1 MLQKEA
7 TCETPVLWEQQ
18 ACPLQP
24 VLGWFHL
31 CTPLTQGKNTAQALP
46 GIPPP
51 ALDLPW
57 EMPSQEEFIGA
68 PLPGKEGGRTV
79 QRKEGAGR
87 DSNVTQDD
95 GGALRA
101 PARANPTATIRAQ
114 EFTGG
119 SRREML
125 GGTDPCAAEQSQA
138 QITHYSHV

>member
-18 ACPLQP
+18 ACPLQQM
-24 VLGWFHL
+24 LGWFHL
-31 CTPLTQGKNTAQALP
+31 CTPLTQGKNIAQVLP
-46 GIPPP
+46 AIPPP
-51 ALDLPW
+51 ARDPPW
-57 EMPSQEEFIGA
+57 EIPSQEEFGGA
-68 PLPGKEGGRTV
+68 PLPGKEG
-79 QRKEGAGR
+79 RKDSAEQGAGR
-87 DSNVTQDD
+87 DSKMTQDD

-101 PARANPTATIRAQ
+101 PVSASPPAKIRAQ

-125 GGTDPCAAEQSQA
+125 GGTVPCAAEQSQA